1 MRKNRTLVMSKDNKN
16 KQTPY
21 QSIVDI
27 AEHIPNNELLKQLT
41 AESDKK
47 KKRTEIFRQIP
58 NHKETE

>member
-1 MRKNRTLVMSKDNKN
+1 MSKDNKN

-47 KKRTEIFRQIP
+47 KKHTEIFRQIP
-58 NHKETE
+58 NPKEKE